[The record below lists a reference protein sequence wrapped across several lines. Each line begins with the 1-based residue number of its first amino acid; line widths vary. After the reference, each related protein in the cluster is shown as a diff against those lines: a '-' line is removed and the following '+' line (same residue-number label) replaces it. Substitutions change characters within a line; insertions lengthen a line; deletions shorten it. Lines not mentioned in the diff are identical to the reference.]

1 MSSYAHW
8 QRGNHGVDTNDDQ
21 ASAAISTGQ
30 LSPFGY
36 TGVHLRPIT
45 WWSSR
50 TVIGT
55 IHLRVGF
62 TLRCFQRLSRPYV
75 ATRHCSERN
84 NRYTSGTSNI
94 ILSY

>member
-21 ASAAISTGQ
+21 ANAAISTGQ
-30 LSPFGY
+30 LSAFRY
-36 TGVHLRPIT
+36 TRVHFRPIT
-45 WWSSR
+45 SWSSR
-50 TVIGT
+50 AVIGT
-55 IHLRVGF
+55 IHLWVGF

-75 ATRHCSERN
+75 ATRHCSEWN